1 MSQTDGPGAPS
12 VGVALCQAVHVQKQ
26 PLETIGWLQALTA
39 GKKMSKYVG
48 AGLLWRQWVNKQAL
62 SSPSMENLG
71 IR

>member
-48 AGLLWRQWVNKQAL
+48 AGLL
-62 SSPSMENLG
+62 
-71 IR
+71 